1 MTGLTARTKTTA
13 LIVATVVLL
22 IADRL
27 LKYLALHTESVQNI
41 FGNWFTFSLSHNT
54 GIAFSLADNYNV
66 KWVIVLITLVLLLFV
81 YLKLKTKK
89 YNEAIALSIILL
101 GSVSNLY
108 DRFIYGS
115 VIDYFSFANL
125 SVFNIADC
133 LIIAG
138 AILFIIFNRIN
149 ENGAVD
155 KNDFI

>member
-22 IADRL
+22 ITDRL

-41 FGNWFTFSLSHNT
+41 FGDWFTFSLSHNT

-66 KWVIVLITLVLLLFV
+66 KWVIVLIALVLLLFV
-81 YLKLKTKK
+81 YLKIKTNK
-89 YNEAIALSIILL
+89 YNEAIALGIILL
-101 GSVSNLY
+101 GSLSNLF

-115 VIDYFSFANL
+115 VVDYFSFANL
-125 SVFNIADC
+125 SVFNLADC

-138 AILFIIFNRIN
+138 AILFIIYNKIN
-149 ENGAVD
+149 EKNTLD
-155 KNDFI
+155 KKA